1 MGLQLVACVADIIW
15 PSGGGGGEGG
25 MDIPLQE
32 ANRVVPQDGVEFSQ
46 LE

>member
-15 PSGGGGGEGG
+15 PSGGGGGG

>member
-1 MGLQLVACVADIIW
+1 MGLQLVACDADIIW
-15 PSGGGGGEGG
+15 PSGGGG

>member
-15 PSGGGGGEGG
+15 PSVGGGG

>member
-15 PSGGGGGEGG
+15 PSGGGGG
-25 MDIPLQE
+25 MHIPLQE